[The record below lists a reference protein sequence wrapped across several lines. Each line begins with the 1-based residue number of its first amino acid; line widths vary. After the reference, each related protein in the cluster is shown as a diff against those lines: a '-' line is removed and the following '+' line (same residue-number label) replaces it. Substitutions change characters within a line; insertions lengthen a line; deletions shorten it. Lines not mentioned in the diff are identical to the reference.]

1 MNIDRTKAARLL
13 FAMGSTAGETVTPGH
28 ATTTRPGVWLTE
40 LCLVLMALIWGVNFS
55 IVKFGTSLVAPLA
68 YNGLRVMLAAV
79 VLMAM
84 VLLGKTP
91 LPPRKVVLGLLA
103 LGVLGNGV
111 YQLLFIEGIAR
122 TRASDAALVIAAT
135 PAFIAIIGRIHGV
148 ERASGRRM
156 FGILLSILGIALV
169 VMSTADASDARASL
183 LGDFMVLAGSL
194 AWAIYTVLLKPYTH
208 HVPGLQVSAFTMMG
222 GAVPLIVIALPAIA
236 HASWSTLPAAA
247 WGSMLYS
254 GIFALVIA
262 YLFWYRG
269 LRVIGPT
276 RTAMFSNVQPIVA
289 VAVAWIMLKET
300 PTVWQGMGTA
310 CIMSGLLLTRA

>member
-1 MNIDRTKAARLL
+1 MS
-13 FAMGSTAGETVTPGH
+13 STAGETVTPGH

-40 LCLVLMALIWGVNFS
+40 LSLVLMALIWGVNFS
-55 IVKFGTSLVAPLA
+55 IVKFGTTLVDPLA

-79 VLMAM
+79 VLMTI
-84 VLLGKTP
+84 VLLGRTS
-91 LPPRKVVLGLLA
+91 LPPRRVVLALFS

-111 YQLLFIEGIAR
+111 YQFLFIEGISR

-135 PAFIAIIGRIHGV
+135 PAFIAIIGRIQGV
-148 ERASGRRM
+148 ERASVRRM
-156 FGILLSILGIALV
+156 IGILLSIAGIALV
-169 VMSTADASDARASL
+169 VLSTTQATDGRSSL
-183 LGDFMVLAGSL
+183 LGDFLVLTGSL

-208 HVPGLQVSAFTMMG
+208 HVPGLQVSAFTMLG
-222 GAVPLIVIALPAIA
+222 GAVPLMFIALPAIV
-236 HASWSTLPAAA
+236 HASWRTVPVIG
-247 WGSMLYS
+247 WGALLYS

-262 YLFWYRG
+262 YLFWYHG

-289 VAVAWIMLKET
+289 VIVAWIMLNET

-310 CIMSGLLLTRA
+310 CIMTGLLLTRE